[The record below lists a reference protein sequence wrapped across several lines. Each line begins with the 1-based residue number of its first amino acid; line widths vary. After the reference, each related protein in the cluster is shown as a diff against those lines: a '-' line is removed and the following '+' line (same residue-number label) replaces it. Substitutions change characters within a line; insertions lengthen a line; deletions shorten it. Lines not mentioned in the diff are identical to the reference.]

1 MNKIS
6 FLLLLYG
13 RKVCTPPSP
22 SSNALAPLTTVCW
35 CIQAPR
41 CCFPVVRWDYVRGGG
56 GGGVMAVHSTSGIEE
71 ILKEIAK
78 FRPSVYRP

>member
-13 RKVCTPPSP
+13 RKVCTPPPP

-35 CIQAPR
+35 CIIQAPR
-41 CCFPVVRWDYVRGGG
+41 CCFPVVHWDYVR